1 MRTIPPNH
9 HINLRDVR
17 GVFNSKAASH
27 DKGQHFRLLDI
38 DDWPLFIRVNQNTG
52 IQKEIAERLGKIYH
66 EAGFRF
72 VYFDGAEDVPMPY
85 WYNVS
90 RSQMIVYNEM
100 KPTPLFAE
108 GALKSHYGWHIFKS
122 WECFRYIPSGTYPS
136 GNEEV
141 YTSMCRADGQ
151 RFYFCQFRMGE
162 LLGSQRQDNRHATR
176 HV

>member
-1 MRTIPPNH
+1 MYANLFSRNYENYTTEPPYQFTGC
-9 HINLRDVR
+9 VR

-27 DKGQHFRLLDI
+27 DKGQHFRLLDV

-90 RSQMIVYNEM
+90 RSQMIVY
-100 KPTPLFAE
+100 
-108 GALKSHYGWHIFKS
+108 
-122 WECFRYIPSGTYPS
+122 
-136 GNEEV
+136 
-141 YTSMCRADGQ
+141 TSMCRADSQ

>member
-1 MRTIPPNH
+1 MEKGRRLLQIHNELVTYENYTTEPPYQFTGC
-9 HINLRDVR
+9 VR

-27 DKGQHFRLLDI
+27 DKGQHFRLLDV

-90 RSQMIVYNEM
+90 RYQMLV
-100 KPTPLFAE
+100 
-108 GALKSHYGWHIFKS
+108 
-122 WECFRYIPSGTYPS
+122 
-136 GNEEV
+136 
-141 YTSMCRADGQ
+141 
-151 RFYFCQFRMGE
+151 
-162 LLGSQRQDNRHATR
+162 
-176 HV
+176 